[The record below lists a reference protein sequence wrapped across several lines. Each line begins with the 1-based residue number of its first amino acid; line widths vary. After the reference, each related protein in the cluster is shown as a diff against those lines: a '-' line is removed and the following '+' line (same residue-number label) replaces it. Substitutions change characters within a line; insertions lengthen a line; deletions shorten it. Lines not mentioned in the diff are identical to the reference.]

1 MDKYVIVYLEY
12 EAEDNKYFGP
22 YLHSVYDSKIN
33 AEKELEKID
42 EYLNKYYIIYF
53 KNSKI
58 ENKQIIN
65 EINKI
70 TSSFYEDFEI
80 DSHLKKIIEAN

>member
-1 MDKYVIVYLEY
+1 MNKYVIVYLEY

-22 YLHSVYDSKIN
+22 YFHSQYDSKVNADEKLDNIN
-33 AEKELEKID
+33 K
-42 EYLNKYYIIYF
+42 YLNKYYIIYL

-58 ENKQIIN
+58 ENKEIIG

-70 TSSFYEDFEI
+70 TSSFYEEFEI
-80 DSHLKKIIEAN
+80 ESHLKKIIEAN